1 MYNMHALLFA
11 CRVDGGVGVFILGL
25 WHGGCMFIYVHIENT
40 RHITLIF
47 IHVYI
52 RWKQGKQIYT
62 KNMKIY
68 DNRGVKIKIAHAKR
82 GG

>member
-1 MYNMHALLFA
+1 
-11 CRVDGGVGVFILGL
+11 
-25 WHGGCMFIYVHIENT
+25 MFICSHREHATHNVDFYSYM
-40 RHITLIF
+40 
-47 IHVYI
+47 YI